1 MAEQY
6 RRATTIRDF
15 LRALDGAVGHG
26 ERSESFAEWA
36 DWAMDRATRLD
47 PLSHPESV
55 GKTVRLDF
63 SRLSEE
69 QFQKWLKRSPKA

>member
-1 MAEQY
+1 MVKVRANYKVALAEDLEMMAEQH

-15 LRALDGAVGHG
+15 LRALDSAVGHG

-36 DWAMDRATRLD
+36 DWAMDCATRLD

-55 GKTVRLDF
+55 GKT
-63 SRLSEE
+63 
-69 QFQKWLKRSPKA
+69 